1 MIKEAVISKVGTLS
15 RFSCFLAISFT
26 ELRTDENPFAV
37 WEKEDQMTSRHATLT
52 ITKANSEGRKTI
64 MSTRYSS
71 HTRNQQKIHISP
83 MIVAFSAFFFV
94 LPIGWYIVKGLL
106 TNLTQR

>member
-1 MIKEAVISKVGTLS
+1 MSKVGTLS
-15 RFSCFLAISFT
+15 RFGCFLAISLP
-26 ELRTDENPFAV
+26 ELKTDENPFAV

-71 HTRNQQKIHISP
+71 QPRNQQKIHIRP

-94 LPIGWYIVKGLL
+94 LPIRWYMVKGLL
-106 TNLTQR
+106 TDLTQR